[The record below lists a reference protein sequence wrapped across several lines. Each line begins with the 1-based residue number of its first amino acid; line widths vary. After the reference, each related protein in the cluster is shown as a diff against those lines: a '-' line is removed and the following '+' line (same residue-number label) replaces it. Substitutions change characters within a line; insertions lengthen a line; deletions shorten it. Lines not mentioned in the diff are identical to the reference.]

1 MARSDCPGRYGDVKV
16 HHDIA
21 SWLDRQPRPA
31 LIFTCFGMAAALE
44 AINYFLAHEV
54 RLVVFY
60 FIPLY
65 LLVWFVGR
73 RWAILLAVASSI
85 AWFMAGSFLLKIELP
100 GYIWNALARL
110 AIFMIFIYV
119 VGAYKRERTF
129 AREDFLTKIA
139 NSQHFA
145 EIAGMEIERCRRYG
159 RPFSLVYIDVDNF
172 KAVNDNFGHSTG
184 NRLLYEVAQ
193 GIRRN
198 IRASDMAARLGGDEF
213 AILLPET
220 GQEQAISIIPKLREK
235 LIAVMREQG
244 WPATFSFGIATFLR
258 APKNFDEMLR
268 QADMLMYQAK
278 NEGKDTIR
286 SGICT

>member
-1 MARSDCPGRYGDVKV
+1 VKV

-21 SWLDRQPRPA
+21 SWLDRQPKPA
-31 LIFTCFGMAAALE
+31 LISAGFAMAASLE
-44 AINYFLAHEV
+44 TANYFLADEF
-54 RLVVFY
+54 RLAVFY

-65 LLVWFVGR
+65 LLVWFAGQ
-73 RWAILLAVASSI
+73 RWAILLAVASSL
-85 AWFMAGSFLLKIELP
+85 AWFIVGKFLLNIELP
-100 GYIWNALARL
+100 GHVWNALMRL
-110 AIFMIFIYV
+110 AVFMIFIFMV
-119 VGAYKRERTF
+119 NAYKRERTF

-220 GQEQAISIIPKLREK
+220 GQEQAVTIIPKLREK
-235 LIAVMREQG
+235 LISVMQERQ
-244 WPATFSFGIATFLR
+244 WPVTFSFGIATFIK
-258 APKNFDEMLR
+258 APTNFDEMLR

-278 NEGKDTIR
+278 SEGKDTIR
-286 SGICT
+286 AGICT